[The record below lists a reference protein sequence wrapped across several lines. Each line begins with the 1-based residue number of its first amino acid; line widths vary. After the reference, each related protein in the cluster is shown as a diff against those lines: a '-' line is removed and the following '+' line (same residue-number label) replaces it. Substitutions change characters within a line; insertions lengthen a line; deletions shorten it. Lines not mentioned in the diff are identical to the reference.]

1 MSRFF
6 LAVIFLLLVLWTFPI
21 QNHIGSSNSQPVPAT
36 SLLTSAALPPGTNVP
51 IVGESTPD
59 RQQVETTI
67 AVDPRNPKIIVAGA
81 QDYRLRAI
89 GGHRWHGFY
98 RSSDGGQTWTQSLVP
113 GFPGDTSS
121 QGLSSPLHNFNTTSD
136 PVVAFDRNG
145 NVYYA
150 GIAFNVISSS
160 QTSGLAA
167 FVTK

>member
-67 AVDPRNPKIIVAGA
+67 AVDPRNPNIIVAGA

-89 GGHRWHGFY
+89 GGHTWHGFFM
-98 RSSDGGQTWTQSLVP
+98 SSARRPTRAQRLAPSFSRATPSLR
-113 GFPGDTSS
+113 
-121 QGLSSPLHNFNTTSD
+121 LSPPT
-136 PVVAFDRNG
+136 
-145 NVYYA
+145 
-150 GIAFNVISSS
+150 
-160 QTSGLAA
+160 
-167 FVTK
+167 

>member
-21 QNHIGSSNSQPVPAT
+21 QNHIGSSNFQPVPAT

-67 AVDPRNPKIIVAGA
+67 AVDPRNPNIVVAGA

-89 GGHRWHGFY
+89 GGHRWHGLY
-98 RSSDGGQTWTQSLVP
+98 KSCDGGPTSTQDL
-113 GFPGDTSS
+113 
-121 QGLSSPLHNFNTTSD
+121 
-136 PVVAFDRNG
+136 
-145 NVYYA
+145 
-150 GIAFNVISSS
+150 
-160 QTSGLAA
+160 LAC
-167 FVTK
+167 

>member
-67 AVDPRNPKIIVAGA
+67 VVDPRNPNIIVAGA
-81 QDYRLRAI
+81 QDYRLRPI
-89 GGHRWHGFY
+89 GGRTGHRLY
-98 RSSDGGQTWTQSLVP
+98 TATVSRPSTRQ
-113 GFPGDTSS
+113 
-121 QGLSSPLHNFNTTSD
+121 
-136 PVVAFDRNG
+136 
-145 NVYYA
+145 
-150 GIAFNVISSS
+150 
-160 QTSGLAA
+160 
-167 FVTK
+167 

>member
-21 QNHIGSSNSQPVPAT
+21 QNHIGSSNFQPVPAT

-67 AVDPRNPKIIVAGA
+67 AVDPRNPNIVVAGA

-89 GGHRWHGFY
+89 GGHKGAALFRASEGGPTQDPTFVAVF
-98 RSSDGGQTWTQSLVP
+98 SDDNTALR
-113 GFPGDTSS
+113 
-121 QGLSSPLHNFNTTSD
+121 LSSLPHHFYSTS
-136 PVVAFDRNG
+136 
-145 NVYYA
+145 
-150 GIAFNVISSS
+150 
-160 QTSGLAA
+160 
-167 FVTK
+167 

>member
-51 IVGESTPD
+51 IAGESTPD

-67 AVDPRNPKIIVAGA
+67 VVDPRNPNIIVAGA

-89 GGHRWHGFY
+89 GGARWPRF
-98 RSSDGGQTWTQSLVP
+98 
-113 GFPGDTSS
+113 FTSS
-121 QGLSSPLHNFNTTSD
+121 GGRHHSTHP
-136 PVVAFDRNG
+136 
-145 NVYYA
+145 
-150 GIAFNVISSS
+150 
-160 QTSGLAA
+160 
-167 FVTK
+167 